1 MRLTDVLRSK
11 MRPQDADTPPVL
23 EGQTQERIEHLPIEL
38 IQASQYQPRSEF
50 DDEGLDELAQSIAE
64 HGVLHPIV
72 VRKSHI
78 GYEVVVGER
87 RLRAC
92 RRLGFETIPAI
103 VREFADREAAEVA
116 LIENLQRKDLRLF
129 EEAEGYRRLLEE
141 FGLTQEELAV
151 RLGRKQSSIANKL
164 RLLRLPDKVK
174 EIISREMLSER
185 HARAL
190 LKLEDEPDMLR
201 VLAEVQ
207 ERGLNVRQT
216 EELVDRILQRRR
228 EAVEARRPKR
238 TLILKDLRTFRNSV
252 KSLAD
257 TLRKSGLEVAV
268 EEREG
273 DEAFELLVVVRKPL
287 GVGEDG

>member
-174 EIISREMLSER
+174 EIISR
-185 HARAL
+185 
-190 LKLEDEPDMLR
+190 KC
-201 VLAEVQ
+201 
-207 ERGLNVRQT
+207 
-216 EELVDRILQRRR
+216 
-228 EAVEARRPKR
+228 
-238 TLILKDLRTFRNSV
+238 
-252 KSLAD
+252 
-257 TLRKSGLEVAV
+257 
-268 EEREG
+268 
-273 DEAFELLVVVRKPL
+273 
-287 GVGEDG
+287 